1 VIGSPTN
8 IKITYPDDLAL
19 AMAIMS
25 VQQRSSG
32 LAIAGSPGLRD
43 RAA

>member
-1 VIGSPTN
+1 
-8 IKITYPDDLAL
+8 
-19 AMAIMS
+19 MAIMS